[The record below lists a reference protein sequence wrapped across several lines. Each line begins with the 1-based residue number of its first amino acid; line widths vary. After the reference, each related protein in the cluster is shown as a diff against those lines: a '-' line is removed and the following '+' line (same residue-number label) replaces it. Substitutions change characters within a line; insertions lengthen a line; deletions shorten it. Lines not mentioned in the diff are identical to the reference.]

1 MRTVHIGGQGSWR
14 RGGGGRTS
22 DRRELW
28 LADVQICEAE
38 SRALRGRRSEAK
50 QGRSRSAGGG
60 ARGRAGKGEGGGGG
74 RGYRAGSPGVTSG
87 GSPKIPN

>member
-1 MRTVHIGGQGSWR
+1 VQPVHIGGQGSWR

-22 DRRELW
+22 DRRELG

-38 SRALRGRRSEAK
+38 SRAMRGRRREAK

-60 ARGRAGKGEGGGGG
+60 SKSTGRERGRRRRG

>member
-1 MRTVHIGGQGSWR
+1 MRPVHIGGQGSWR

-50 QGRSRSAGGG
+50 QGRSRSAGGAQEDG
-60 ARGRAGKGEGGGGG
+60 PGKGKEEAGAGDIGPG
-74 RGYRAGSPGVTSG
+74 RPA
-87 GSPKIPN
+87 

>member
-1 MRTVHIGGQGSWR
+1 MQPVHIGGQGSWR

-22 DRRELW
+22 DRRELG

-38 SRALRGRRSEAK
+38 SRAMRGRRSEAK

-60 ARGRAGKGEGGGGG
+60 EQEHGPGKGKEEAGQGISG
-74 RGYRAGSPGVTSG
+74 RVARRNFGWKP
-87 GSPKIPN
+87 